1 MFTFLLNLYLL
12 DFTVE
17 YILLNLHKFECV
29 ILGYL
34 LNVIWVVLATFVRI
48 LDSLLIETQPCNLR
62 FFILF
67 LFEILKPESHAC
79 WHVVYNWATSQAPL
93 FGFRL
98 AQNIIEIQCNLWYI
112 YLRWNDKIQVIA
124 YPFIQIFFFSL
135 SWMYAHS
142 CSSCFQVMLFSLTLL
157 HCRTL
162 DLVPLN
168 VVLFMLSH
176 RIYTVL
182 STFP

>member
-98 AQNIIEIQCNLWYI
+98 AQNIIEIECNLLIHLFKMKWQNSGNSISI
-112 YLRWNDKIQVIA
+112 YSNIFL
-124 YPFIQIFFFSL
+124 FIVLNVRTFVLQ
-135 SWMYAHS
+135 
-142 CSSCFQVMLFSLTLL
+142 LFSSYAVFTHSPAL
-157 HCRTL
+157 
-162 DLVPLN
+162 
-168 VVLFMLSH
+168 
-176 RIYTVL
+176 
-182 STFP
+182 